1 MAIRLGLLSLGD
13 NTRLEFCHMVVDPGS
28 VGRCQSVYSRPVG
41 GTTGI
46 TPTHNARQIPDAL
59 HGTREWAPRV
69 TLRKKKKE
77 LCQDRPLANSH
88 PCQTHS
94 ALHHSGYTCLLCYLA
109 SILPP
114 LHIASTQHVL
124 LDSVGFFRHRINV
137 VQAATGFTA
146 DEWYL
151 ELLQRPGSLEA
162 HCGDKM
168 WLLMIHNLSQP
179 PFLDLWHPVPHL
191 T

>member
-1 MAIRLGLLSLGD
+1 MSECILQACWGHHRHHPNSQCPP
-13 NTRLEFCHMVVDPGS
+13 NTRCPPWDKR
-28 VGRCQSVYSRPVG
+28 VGPQSHPK
-41 GTTGI
+41 
-46 TPTHNARQIPDAL
+46 
-59 HGTREWAPRV
+59 E
-69 TLRKKKKE
+69 KKKE